1 MLDRIQ
7 REGLGAQFKDT
18 LGLVKTT
25 LTVFGT
31 DADVK
36 KPIIGMIVLDAIL
49 AWLILGG
56 FTLALFAGIGGVGSV
71 GIPILLIFLGVTIY
85 PFRVFYDAF
94 QRAKVSALGYDVVR
108 GEDAT
113 IPKAKERIR
122 PIRGTLFMLGLIDM
136 IVNSMKSRSR
146 GGGIMGIIV
155 AILVAVLA
163 EVWDLISNFLLPAV
177 VIEQKGPKHVVS
189 ELKELKRNI
198 PAALVGVLGFD
209 AFGMIAKRLAFGIYL
224 VLGGIGIVLPLFLF
238 GANPITLTTT
248 LVTLTLI
255 ILATSIISK
264 TVLGAKTV
272 YFTLFYMALLRP
284 HEISASMSDACTNL
298 LPTEVA
304 RAVQAQ
310 SQSADPQRTSAPGR
324 ESTPGSAE
332 ESASTSPG
340 GPAGSAPEALVN
352 AVRGMRSKGGTD
364 EQISGFL
371 ARKGY
376 SEDVIRDALRRA

>member
-1 MLDRIQ
+1 MLDKIQ
-7 REGLGAQFKDT
+7 RESLGAQFKDT

-25 LTVFGT
+25 LTVFGK

-36 KPIIGMIVLDAIL
+36 KPIIGMIVLDVLL
-49 AWLILGG
+49 AWLVLGG
-56 FTLALFAGIGGVGSV
+56 LTLALFAGIAGIGSV
-71 GIPILLIFLGVTIY
+71 GIPILLIFLGITIY

-94 QRAKVSALGYDVVR
+94 QRAKVSALGYDVAR
-108 GEDAT
+108 GENAT
-113 IPKAKERIR
+113 IPNAKERIK
-122 PIRGTLFMLGLIDM
+122 PIRGTLFMLGFIDM
-136 IVNSMKSRSR
+136 LVNSMKSRSR
-146 GGGIMGIIV
+146 GGGGIIGIIV
-155 AILVAVLA
+155 TILVAVLA

-209 AFGMIAKRLAFGIYL
+209 AFGMIAKRLVFGVYL
-224 VLGGIGIVLPLFLF
+224 ILGGIGIVLPLFLF

-304 RAVQAQ
+304 HKAARASPAE
-310 SQSADPQRTSAPGR
+310 SRPADQPTPPAPEPTTGSTSAAPPG
-324 ESTPGSAE
+324 E
-332 ESASTSPG
+332 
-340 GPAGSAPEALVN
+340 SAPEALVN
-352 AVRGMRSKGGTD
+352 AVRAMRSKGGSD
-364 EQISGFL
+364 EQITAFL
-371 ARKGY
+371 TRKGY
-376 SEDVIRDALRRA
+376 GEDVIRDALTRA

>member
-7 REGLGAQFKDT
+7 RAGLGAQFKDT

-25 LTVFGT
+25 LTVFGA

-36 KPIIGMIVLDAIL
+36 KPIIGMIVLDVIL
-49 AWLILGG
+49 VWLVLGG
-56 FTLALFAGIGGVGSV
+56 FTLALFAGIGGVGSI
-71 GIPILLIFLGVTIY
+71 GIPILLIFLGIMIY

-94 QRAKVSALGYDVVR
+94 QRAKVSALGYDVAR

-136 IVNSMKSRSR
+136 IVNMMKSRSR
-146 GGGIMGIIV
+146 GGGGIVGIIV
-155 AILVAVLA
+155 TILVAVLA

-209 AFGMIAKRLAFGIYL
+209 AFGMIAKRLVFGVYL

-255 ILATSIISK
+255 ILATAIISK
-264 TVLGAKTV
+264 TVLGAKTI

-284 HEISASMSDACTNL
+284 HEINASMSDACTNL

-304 RAVQAQ
+304 RAAQAQ
-310 SQSADPQRTSAPGR
+310 SQPADQP
-324 ESTPGSAE
+324 TPGQAPASESESAE
-332 ESASTSPG
+332 PSTRSAG
-340 GPAGSAPEALVN
+340 GPTAAPEALVT
-352 AVRGMRSKGGTD
+352 AVRAMRGKGGTD
-364 EQISGFL
+364 DQISAFL
-371 ARKGY
+371 TRKGY
-376 SEDVIRDALRRA
+376 SEDMIRDALTRA